1 MKLQI
6 AIDLTE
12 MGKALCLAEKVKD
25 IVDIVE
31 IGTPLIIKE
40 GMHPVRAL
48 KSKFPELCVLADT
61 KIMDGGAIECHDA
74 CEAGADIVTV
84 LALADQATIT
94 EVVKTAHAA
103 GKQVLADLIGVDDLA
118 TKAQLCLTLGV
129 DLIGVHTGVDRQK
142 QGGTPLK
149 DLTLLAEKIDPSK
162 IAVAGGVSLQTI
174 DDYVRLK
181 PGIIIAGSALYNAAD
196 IKQAA
201 LAMKGRLRK

>member
-74 CEAGADIVTV
+74 CEAGAD
-84 LALADQATIT
+84 
-94 EVVKTAHAA
+94 
-103 GKQVLADLIGVDDLA
+103 LIGVDDLA
-118 TKAQLCLTLGV
+118 AKAQLCLTLGV

>member
-48 KSKFPELCVLADT
+48 KSKFPELCVLVDT

-84 LALADQATIT
+84 LALADQA
-94 EVVKTAHAA
+94 
-103 GKQVLADLIGVDDLA
+103 DLIGVDDLA
-118 TKAQLCLTLGV
+118 AKAQLCLTLGV

-181 PGIIIAGSALYNAAD
+181 PGILIAGSALYNAAD